1 VVAGAANLQTV
12 WTGRYETKA
21 GVLILLFEDSAM
33 RLITQQQ
40 TAQMLH
46 CTTRTVRNLI
56 SRGVLTGY
64 QLPGFRAIRLDAD
77 EVRNKIKTIPTAIK
91 PFGPNARIVQAP
103 ADAVIEIDAIS
114 VAEGTGMGSG

>member
-1 VVAGAANLQTV
+1 
-12 WTGRYETKA
+12 
-21 GVLILLFEDSAM
+21 M
-33 RLITQQQ
+33 RLITQEQ
-40 TAQMLH
+40 TASMLQ

-77 EVRNKIKTIPTAIK
+77 EVRSKLKVIPSAIRPK

-103 ADAVIEIDAIS
+103 VDAVVVVDAVS
-114 VAEGTGMGSG
+114 VGETEVEESVR